1 MKPFVYSELFQA
13 FRIIVIAAAITG
25 SVAMLSKAEI
35 TIRIDYL
42 NIPLEVAPEDEAQT
56 TDDLKV

>member
-1 MKPFVYSELFQA
+1 MKPFVFSELFHA
-13 FRIIVIAAAITG
+13 FRIIVIAATITG
-25 SVAMLSKAEI
+25 SVLMLSKAEV

-42 NIPLEVAPEDEAQT
+42 NIPLEVAPEEEAQT